1 MKRGFVWL
9 ITFALLAALAV
20 PDALA
25 KRSRGGRKASAASSK
40 RAARGKSGR
49 GREAR
54 GRSSRG
60 REARGR
66 ASRRDRRTERA
77 SRGRKLS
84 RRERAALSRS
94 ERRALARSERG
105 GGRLVR
111 ERVVVRG
118 RHGRRVVR
126 YRYVRRRAESES
138 APIAA
143 APRPTSSGIPGERVT
158 EIQNALIKAGYLE
171 GPASGQ
177 YDDATIQAMK
187 EFQTANGFA
196 ATGTPSAPALKK
208 LGVAKRSN
216 DGYAMPVNSVSEN
229 ERKQRP
235 PQTPE

>member
-1 MKRGFVWL
+1 MKRSFVL
-9 ITFALLAALAV
+9 FIAIALLAALIA

-25 KRSRGGRKASAASSK
+25 KRSRGGRKSSSSQAK
-40 RAARGKSGR
+40 RAAHGKSSR
-49 GREAR
+49 RHEAR
-54 GRSSRG
+54 SRSSRG

-66 ASRRDRRTERA
+66 SASGREARRGRNERA
-77 SRGRKLS
+77 SRHGKLS
-84 RRERAALSRS
+84 RRERR
-94 ERRALARSERG
+94 ELARSER

-111 ERVVVRG
+111 ERVIARG

-126 YRYVRRRAESES
+126 YRYVRRRSEPEA
-138 APIAA
+138 APVVAA
-143 APRPTSSGIPGERVT
+143 APRPTGSGIPGERVT
-158 EIQNALIKAGYLE
+158 EIQNALIKAGYLA

-187 EFQTANGFA
+187 QFQAANGFA
-196 ATGTPSAPALKK
+196 ETGSPSAPSLKK

-216 DGYAMPVNSVSEN
+216 DGYAMPVNSVSES

>member
-25 KRSRGGRKASAASSK
+25 KRSRGSRKPSAASSK
-40 RAARGKSGR
+40 RSARGKSVR

-54 GRSSRG
+54 SRSSRG

-66 ASRRDRRTERA
+66 ASRGRGSRRGERVA
-77 SRGRKLS
+77 RHGKLS
-84 RRERAALSRS
+84 RR

-105 GGRLVR
+105 SVRLVR

-126 YRYVRRRAESES
+126 YRYVRRRSEPES
-138 APIAA
+138 APVAA
-143 APRPTSSGIPGERVT
+143 APRPTGSGIPGERVT
-158 EIQNALIKAGYLE
+158 EIQNALIKAGYLD

-177 YDDATIQAMK
+177 YDDATVQAMK
-187 EFQTANGFA
+187 EFQSANGFS
-196 ATGTPSAPALKK
+196 ATGAPSAPALKK

-229 ERKQRP
+229 ERRQRP
-235 PQTPE
+235 PQSPE

>member
-1 MKRGFVWL
+1 MRRGFVWL
-9 ITFALLAALAV
+9 VTLALLATLVA
-20 PDALA
+20 PEALA
-25 KRSRGGRKASAASSK
+25 KHSRGGRKAAASSK
-40 RAARGKSGR
+40 RATRGKSSR

-60 REARGR
+60 REARGK

-77 SRGRKLS
+77 ARGRKLS

-94 ERRALARSERG
+94 ERRELARSER

-126 YRYVRRRAESES
+126 YRYVRRRAETES
-138 APIAA
+138 APVAV
-143 APRPTSSGIPGERVT
+143 APRPTGGGIPGDRVT

-177 YDDATIQAMK
+177 YDDATVQAMK
-187 EFQTANGFA
+187 EFQSANGFS
-196 ATGTPSAPALKK
+196 ATGAPSAPALKK

-229 ERKQRP
+229 ERRQRP
-235 PQTPE
+235 PQSPE